1 MEERLRL
8 LCCLLRGYPHRG
20 AEVAGDLF
28 SLLCV
33 VLLNDLEHGLGSRVI
48 DDIWI
53 AL

>member
-8 LCCLLRGYPHRG
+8 LRCLLRGYPHRG
-20 AEVAGDLF
+20 TEVAGDLF

-48 DDIWI
+48 DDIGI